1 MSSIRHSVSA
11 YCAPMLEISYWREKA
26 AECLQLAKD
35 SSDPSLAEWMTRLV
49 TAYLAAAEAIDAKT
63 SQEK

>member
-1 MSSIRHSVSA
+1 
-11 YCAPMLEISYWREKA
+11 MLEISYWREKA

-35 SSDPSLAEWMTRLV
+35 SSDPSVAEWMTKLA
-49 TAYLAAAEAIDAKT
+49 TAYLAAAEAIETKT